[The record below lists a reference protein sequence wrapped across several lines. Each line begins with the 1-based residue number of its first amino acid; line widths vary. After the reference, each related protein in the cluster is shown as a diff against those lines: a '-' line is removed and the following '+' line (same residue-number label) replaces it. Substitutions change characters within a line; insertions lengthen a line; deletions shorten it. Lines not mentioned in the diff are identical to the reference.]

1 MVEGGYCYAHGQ
13 NTTPTNLHLAHQQ
26 REVDDDAAGD
36 ANHRFNLMNSL
47 RLNAPF
53 EAALTPARSGT

>member
-1 MVEGGYCYAHGQ
+1 M
-13 NTTPTNLHLAHQQ
+13 
-26 REVDDDAAGD
+26 AAAVVILMMMLPVCD

-53 EAALTPARSGT
+53 VRVD